1 MASGTLGGWGL
12 RWEPSRAERMRYA
25 ITGTVFET
33 VLPKLFIPELRT
45 LSLRHSGTLPHVRVA
60 TVKSRFPTSPA
71 RRRKETT
78 ITRSALSP
86 APNPDQQT
94 APPTPDLK

>member
-12 RWEPSRAERMRYA
+12 RWGPSRAERMRYA

-33 VLPKLFIPELRT
+33 VLPKIFIPDLRT
-45 LSLRHSGTLPHVRVA
+45 LSLQNYGTLPLVRVV

-71 RRRKETT
+71 RRREEITL
-78 ITRSALSP
+78 TRSALSL

-94 APPTPDLK
+94 APLTPDLK